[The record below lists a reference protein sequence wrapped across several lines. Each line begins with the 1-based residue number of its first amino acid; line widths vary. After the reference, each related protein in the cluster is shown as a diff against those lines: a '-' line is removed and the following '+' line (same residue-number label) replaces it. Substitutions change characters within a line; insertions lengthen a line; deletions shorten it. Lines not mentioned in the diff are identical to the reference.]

1 MPLAGS
7 GGSLVWVALHQP
19 LHSERQTRQMV
30 HGCDDVVMLCRTKS
44 VTGTIL
50 VNERSRDL
58 RKFRKMSCYIM
69 QDDQLLPHL
78 TVREAMMCSA
88 NLKLSAQLGRDK
100 KQAIV
105 RVQPTSLPV
114 TQHS

>member
-1 MPLAGS
+1 
-7 GGSLVWVALHQP
+7 
-19 LHSERQTRQMV
+19 
-30 HGCDDVVMLCRTKS
+30 
-44 VTGTIL
+44 
-50 VNERSRDL
+50 
-58 RKFRKMSCYIM
+58 M

-88 NLKLSAQLGRDK
+88 NLKLSSQLGRDK